1 MARRRTCQ
9 LALTLLALFLI
20 GTVVVLS
27 TVSFYLKIDPE
38 AYLSEYELAHDL
50 PRNLSERIPRIL
62 HQTWKTETL
71 PDQWRGIS
79 QECRDLMPDYEY
91 KLWTDESSRQFIN
104 EHYPW
109 FSSTFDA
116 YEYPIQRA
124 DAIRYFVLHHF
135 GGIYLDLDIGCL
147 KPLDPLLVYPVIL
160 PKTIPVGVSNDLM
173 FAEPRH
179 PFLQQTIHNLVTF
192 DHSWVLNYPTV
203 MFSTGPMFLSAQY
216 GLYNSA
222 HVNEVRILPKSLYGK
237 NAKPDDVPD
246 SYFTHYYGSSWHAD
260 DAGFITFLGKW
271 GKALM
276 WLGVFVLSGGI
287 VRLLYIRKTK
297 VRSVSSR
304 RRRLIGRYDII
315 LPRVFQR
322 SDASQGDVRSIFL
335 SAISGGS
342 STSPSS
348 CSSPVSTRPPSPILT
363 SPAMPLLYDSDVPL
377 SPTSDE
383 AEIVPNTGMPARF
396 SATRVLHSARAWVRS
411 SFGVSPGARRRPTG
425 RRRRST
431 LFFLP
436 AIFTPSSRPAIR
448 IHDQEDI
455 DIPFI
460 HTPPTAPDDEW
471 SSYPGVSRP
480 GSASGLTRSKSPRRQ
495 FDSYNPAPPPPYES
509 STGTGAQT
517 NWNATW
523 SKWEGEELP

>member
-1 MARRRTCQ
+1 MPRRRTGQ
-9 LALTLLALFLI
+9 LSLTLLALFLV

-27 TVSFYLKIDPE
+27 TVSFYLKIDPD
-38 AYLSEYELAHDL
+38 AYLSEDELSFDQY
-50 PRNLSERIPRIL
+50 RNISERIPRIL

-71 PDQWRGIS
+71 PDKWSGIS

-91 KLWTDESSRQFIN
+91 KLWTDESSREFIN
-104 EHYPW
+104 EHYSW

-116 YEYPIQRA
+116 YEYSIQRA
-124 DAIRYFVLHHF
+124 DAIRYFVLHYY

-147 KPLDPLLVYPVIL
+147 KPLDPLLLYPVIL

-222 HVNEVRILPKSLYGK
+222 HVNEVRVLPKTLYGK
-237 NAKPDDVPD
+237 NAKPKDVPD
-246 SYFTHYYGSSWHAD
+246 SFFTHYYGSSWHAD

-276 WLGVFVLSGGI
+276 WLGVFILAGG
-287 VRLLYIRKTK
+287 VARLLYIRRAK
-297 VRSVSSR
+297 VRALSA
-304 RRRLIGRYDII
+304 RRRLLMGRYDII

-322 SDASQGDVRSIFL
+322 SDQSHTDARSIFL
-335 SAISGGS
+335 SVLPSGP

-348 CSSPVSTRPPSPILT
+348 CSSPISTRPPSPILT
-363 SPAMPLLYDSDVPL
+363 SPAMPLLYDSDIPL

-383 AEIVPNTGMPARF
+383 ADLVTNSTFSRF
-396 SATRVLHSARAWVRS
+396 SATRALHSARAWVRS
-411 SFGVSPGARRRPTG
+411 SFGSNYTARRRPNG

-448 IHDQEDI
+448 IHDQEDV

-460 HTPPTAPDDEW
+460 RSPPPPTSDDEW
-471 SSYPGVSRP
+471 NQYPAVSRSKSDSIISRP
-480 GSASGLTRSKSPRRQ
+480 KSPRRP
-495 FDSYNPAPPPPYES
+495 FDTYSSNPPPPYENNLGS
-509 STGTGAQT
+509 EARSPWSG
-517 NWNATW
+517 TW
-523 SKWEGEELP
+523 SQWEGEELP